1 MRYMRKGTAVSTSE
15 DWGYLIPE
23 NDQSKS
29 HAAGSPGFSGVVMVF
44 WNTEELDLK
53 TD

>member
-1 MRYMRKGTAVSTSE
+1 MRYMCKGTIVSKSK
-15 DWGYLIPE
+15 DPGYLIPE

-29 HAAGSPGFSGVVMVF
+29 HAAGSVGSSGVVMAF
-44 WNTEELDLK
+44 SNAEELDLK